1 MSHRASLRTTV
12 TALVLG
18 LLASSL
24 AACGSSA
31 SAQGD
36 KLKTLSIDWATY
48 NPLSLV
54 VKDKG
59 YLESAL
65 KSQGVSVKWVQDTG
79 SSTANDALRSDSIQ
93 VGSVAGSA
101 SLLARANGSPIKAI
115 VVANQP
121 EWSAL
126 VVPKGSSITSVA
138 DLKGKSIAAAEGT
151 DPYFFLVQALQQA
164 GLSID
169 DVKIQNL
176 AHADGL
182 SALTNGSVDA
192 WAGLDPMMAQA
203 EQGGDKLLYR
213 NVAFN
218 TYDLVDAREDLIKA
232 HPDVVQAVVDA
243 YEKARAWAK
252 QNPDQLAQLLA
263 TAGQVDPAV
272 AKTVIEQRTNVD
284 IDPVPGAAQQKVL
297 TAIAPTLVKL
307 GDVATQDSVDSAL
320 NSLLDP
326 QFEKSVKAAG

>member
-1 MSHRASLRTTV
+1 MPHRAPLRSTV
-12 TALVLG
+12 AILAAG
-18 LLASSL
+18 LLAASL
-24 AACGSSA
+24 AACGNSA
-31 SAQGD
+31 SAQGG

-59 YLESAL
+59 YLESSL
-65 KSQGVSVKWVQDTG
+65 KSQGVAVKWVQDTG

-101 SLLARANGSPIKAI
+101 SLLARANGSPIKTI
-115 VVANQP
+115 LVANQP

-126 VVPKGSSITSVA
+126 VVPGGSPITSVA
-138 DLKGKSIAAAEGT
+138 DLKGKSIAASEGT

-182 SALTNGSVDA
+182 SALKNGSVDA

-203 EQGGDKLLYR
+203 EQSGDKLLYR

-218 TYDLVDAREDLIKA
+218 TYGLVDAREDLIKQ
-232 HPDVVQAVVDA
+232 HPDVVQAVADA
-243 YEKARAWAK
+243 YEKARAWAE

-272 AKTVIEQRTNVD
+272 AKTVIAQRTNLD
-284 IDPVPGAAQQKVL
+284 IDPVPGAAQQ
-297 TAIAPTLVKL
+297 LVK
-307 GDVATQDSVDSAL
+307 Q
-320 NSLLDP
+320 
-326 QFEKSVKAAG
+326 